1 MPHSDIFWACCLGK
15 EKKGRIMTTVKNKS
29 NTIDMVNGPILK
41 KMILFSVPLMLSS
54 VLQLLFNAA
63 DTVVVGQFAGSNSL
77 AAVGSTSS
85 LINLMTN
92 LFIGLSVGT
101 NVLIA
106 KAMGARDSEHTRK
119 IVSTSMVLALLGGI
133 FLMIFGIFFAGKIL
147 ALMDS
152 PAEVLPLASKYLKI
166 YFIGLPA
173 MMIYN
178 FGSAILRA
186 VGDTK
191 RPLYFLT
198 AAGVINVI
206 FNLIFVIVFKMD
218 VQGVAT
224 ATVISQMISASLIV
238 ICLIREK
245 SDIRLNLKKLGIDK
259 DTLIRILKVGIPAG
273 LQGTLFSLSNVVIQS
288 SVNTFGS
295 TVVAGNSASQ
305 NLEGFVYVSMNAIH
319 QATISFTSQNMGAG
333 RYDRIGKILK
343 TGVLFVFVTGLVLGN
358 LEVLFGHQL
367 LRIYSPKAEV
377 IDKGFDRLL
386 IICTIYFLCGIM
398 DVLVGSIRGMG
409 FSVLPMIV
417 SLIGACG
424 LRILWL
430 KTFFKMSIFHNTAMI
445 YITYPVSWTI
455 TILGLLVVYRYVRKK
470 IRIMQEAE

>member
-206 FNLIFVIVFKMD
+206 FNLIFV
-218 VQGVAT
+218 
-224 ATVISQMISASLIV
+224 
-238 ICLIREK
+238 
-245 SDIRLNLKKLGIDK
+245 
-259 DTLIRILKVGIPAG
+259 
-273 LQGTLFSLSNVVIQS
+273 
-288 SVNTFGS
+288 
-295 TVVAGNSASQ
+295 
-305 NLEGFVYVSMNAIH
+305 
-319 QATISFTSQNMGAG
+319 
-333 RYDRIGKILK
+333 
-343 TGVLFVFVTGLVLGN
+343 
-358 LEVLFGHQL
+358 
-367 LRIYSPKAEV
+367 
-377 IDKGFDRLL
+377 
-386 IICTIYFLCGIM
+386 
-398 DVLVGSIRGMG
+398 
-409 FSVLPMIV
+409 
-417 SLIGACG
+417 
-424 LRILWL
+424 
-430 KTFFKMSIFHNTAMI
+430 
-445 YITYPVSWTI
+445 
-455 TILGLLVVYRYVRKK
+455 
-470 IRIMQEAE
+470 